1 MAGDPLY
8 QDEDQF
14 KRMAANPQIMDRLLR
29 LQGLKIATG
38 LVALA
43 LIAAIWLTWRFG

>member
-14 KRMAANPQIMDRLLR
+14 KRMAANPQIMNRLRR
-29 LQGLKIATG
+29 LQGLKFVTG
-38 LVALA
+38 LIALV
-43 LIAAIWLTWRFG
+43 LIAAIWLNWRFG